1 MLHILKR
8 LPVYLKHVLLLILLR
23 PAAAVLRRTNRAYRH
38 LWLVMERGF
47 DARDNGYWF
56 FRYLREQ
63 QPQINACFVIDP
75 ASPDAGRVSQLGR
88 TVAWRSLKHYLMY
101 LAADMLIG
109 THVQPASPDL
119 MAFYHLR
126 QAGIR
131 PRGKQA
137 FLQHGIIRNDMQF
150 MKYPGLKVD
159 FFASGG
165 KMEYDY
171 LVSGYGF
178 PEGVIRC
185 TGLCR
190 FDNLLRG
197 NHPVN
202 EILVMPTWRGS
213 DYPRGE
219 RFRETA
225 YYRTFQSL
233 LENPR
238 LIRLLEERDLRPVFY
253 PHIEMQEELDKFS
266 SPSERI
272 ITASWR
278 DYDVQDLLM
287 RCSLLIT
294 DYSSVFFDAGYMEK
308 PVIYY
313 EFDVEDFRKY
323 HYREGYFSAEEH
335 GFGPVAETEEALVDD
350 VYECAGNG
358 FRMQEKYRK
367 RLEAFF
373 PVRDENNCERV
384 YQAVSRLIG
393 GK

>member
-1 MLHILKR
+1 
-8 LPVYLKHVLLLILLR
+8 
-23 PAAAVLRRTNRAYRH
+23 
-38 LWLVMERGF
+38 
-47 DARDNGYWF
+47 
-56 FRYLREQ
+56 
-63 QPQINACFVIDP
+63 
-75 ASPDAGRVSQLGR
+75 
-88 TVAWRSLKHYLMY
+88 
-101 LAADMLIG
+101 
-109 THVQPASPDL
+109 
-119 MAFYHLR
+119 
-126 QAGIR
+126 
-131 PRGKQA
+131 
-137 FLQHGIIRNDMQF
+137 
-150 MKYPGLKVD
+150 
-159 FFASGG
+159 
-165 KMEYDY
+165 
-171 LVSGYGF
+171 
-178 PEGVIRC
+178 
-185 TGLCR
+185 
-190 FDNLLRG
+190 
-197 NHPVN
+197 
-202 EILVMPTWRGS
+202 MPTWRGA

-225 YYRTFQSL
+225 YYQTYQSL
-233 LENPR
+233 MENPR
-238 LIRLLEERDLRPVFY
+238 LIRLLEERDLKLFFY
-253 PHIEMQEELDKFS
+253 PHIEMQAELDKFS

-272 ITASWR
+272 IPAGWR